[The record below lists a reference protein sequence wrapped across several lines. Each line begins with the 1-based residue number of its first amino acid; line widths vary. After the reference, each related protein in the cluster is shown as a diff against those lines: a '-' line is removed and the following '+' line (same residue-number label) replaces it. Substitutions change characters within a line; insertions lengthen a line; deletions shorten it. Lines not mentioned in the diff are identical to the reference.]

1 MKKYEAYLKDGIFNQ
16 TTGLGTRKDKS
27 FGNIMVPEDRSDT
40 ELEWMYR
47 SSRLARRF
55 VELEPNFIYKEGYV
69 IETES
74 DEVKR
79 IIEDLDRRLKI
90 PEKLHR
96 ARVWARLYGGAL
108 VMKLIRDGRDAYEPA
123 DPSGDIL
130 RLHVMDKRW
139 VTSTGRINSDF
150 LSENYGEPLSY
161 YVTPDQGEQFI
172 FDTSRILKVDG
183 DLLPRQQ
190 YIENDYWHQSCLEG
204 MFEAITDFAAAHH
217 SSAILAQ
224 DFRQS
229 IYKIANLEEMI
240 AAGEEDLVR
249 KRAETIDVLRSVLN
263 AIVLGENETFEML
276 QNPVSGL
283 SDLVDRATIR
293 LCIESGIPHTIL
305 LGESPSGLGA
315 TGESEKTDWYDH
327 IRTVQETSATPQH
340 KSFYDAELLRQ
351 GITDAEYTIKWLPLQ
366 TENPKVEAEK
376 KKLVAE
382 RDNMYFMMGAIT
394 SEEVREGRF
403 GQEDGFDRD
412 IRIDGDEDMELKE
425 EPNQDDINSYKGM
438 ING

>member
-1 MKKYEAYLKDGIFNQ
+1 MKKYEAYIKDGIFNQ

-27 FGNIMVPEDRSDT
+27 FDNIMVPEERSET

-69 IETES
+69 IES
-74 DEVKR
+74 DSEKVKE
-79 IIEDLDRRLKI
+79 IIDTFDRRLKI

-108 VMKLIRDGRDAYEPA
+108 VIKLIRDGKDAHEKA
-123 DPSGDIL
+123 DPAGQLL
-130 RLHVMDKRW
+130 RLHVIDRRW
-139 VTSTGRINSDF
+139 VSNTGMINSNF
-150 LSENYGEPLSY
+150 LSDDYGEPCSY

-172 FDTSRILKVDG
+172 FDKSRILKVDG

-217 SSAILAQ
+217 SSAVLAQ

-229 IYKIANLEEMI
+229 VYKIANLEEMI
-240 AAGEEDLVR
+240 AAGEEDFVR

-263 AIVLGENETFEML
+263 ALVLGENETFEMM
-276 QNPVSGL
+276 QNPVNGL
-283 SDLVDRATIR
+283 ADIVDRATIR

-305 LGESPSGLGA
+305 LGESPSG
-315 TGESEKTDWYDH
+315 
-327 IRTVQETSATPQH
+327 
-340 KSFYDAELLRQ
+340 
-351 GITDAEYTIKWLPLQ
+351 
-366 TENPKVEAEK
+366 
-376 KKLVAE
+376 
-382 RDNMYFMMGAIT
+382 
-394 SEEVREGRF
+394 
-403 GQEDGFDRD
+403 
-412 IRIDGDEDMELKE
+412 
-425 EPNQDDINSYKGM
+425 
-438 ING
+438 